1 MGFMNGRRPKRSRDT
16 LPLPVENREA
26 IRVRGDLGESEYE
39 DGQKI
44 ETFAIITQ
52 KQMSECS
59 KYIPEC
65 R

>member
-1 MGFMNGRRPKRSRDT
+1 MEEDR
-16 LPLPVENREA
+16 REA
-26 IRVRGDLGESEYE
+26 ETPYRFQLKTEEPFASVGIWEENEDE

>member
-1 MGFMNGRRPKRSRDT
+1 MEEDR
-16 LPLPVENREA
+16 REA
-26 IRVRGDLGESEYE
+26 ETPYRFQLTTEEAFASVGIGEENEDE

>member
-16 LPLPVENREA
+16 LPLPVENRGA

-44 ETFAIITQ
+44 ETFAIITT
-52 KQMSECS
+52 
-59 KYIPEC
+59 
-65 R
+65 